1 MFTSVSCGV
10 EGNTNTLSHSHD
22 AANMEHSSGDNNIGG
37 GGGVFV
43 VTADVVVVGNN
54 ILKIVIGFPPLLGD
68 WCVTSF
74 ISATLFPV
82 TVDGCCCC
90 CCGCDIDDVGR
101 GQNTRADI
109 FSIITFD
116 LAAAAAALLL

>member
-1 MFTSVSCGV
+1 MVVLLEFTVFNSVSCGV

-43 VTADVVVVGNN
+43 VKADVVVVVVGND
-54 ILKIVIGFPPLLGD
+54 ILKIVTGFPPLFGD
-68 WCVTSF
+68 WCVTSS

-82 TVDGCCCC
+82 TVDGCGCC
-90 CCGCDIDDVGR
+90 
-101 GQNTRADI
+101 
-109 FSIITFD
+109 
-116 LAAAAAALLL
+116 